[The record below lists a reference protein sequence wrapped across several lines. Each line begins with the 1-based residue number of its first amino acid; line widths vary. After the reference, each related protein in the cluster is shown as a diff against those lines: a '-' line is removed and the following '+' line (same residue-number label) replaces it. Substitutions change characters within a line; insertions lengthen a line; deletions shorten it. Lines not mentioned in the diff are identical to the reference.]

1 MNITSAKYFKFEGE
15 NQNIIIVCDG
25 ITYSVPLKEGNIH
38 YAEILKQ
45 VKEGKLTI
53 KEAE

>member
-1 MNITSAKYFKFEGE
+1 MNITKAQYTTAEKEMIKATID
-15 NQNIIIVCDG
+15 NIECF
-25 ITYSVPLKEGNIH
+25 VPTDPDKRH

-45 VKEGKLTI
+45 VKEGTLTI

>member
-38 YAEILKQ
+38 YDEIQKQ
-45 VKEGKLTI
+45 VKEGTLTI
-53 KEAE
+53 KDAD